1 MRSVPSE
8 LLEKLHKNIQTKGSQ
23 AQPKMNVAVAR
34 AKTTVTDSSYWTVE
48 KIREKTGLGDIAVAA
63 RRYSKHYGRP
73 DRLYEIHVDNGQ
85 VKTAIREYPDKLKQ
99 GWQDQFALG
108 PGTDV
113 AIAFDGEW
121 ELYRKVWR
129 QRTHENPWIFWVDD
143 LGVLWGQL
151 WDDETTLVELTTG
164 VSKVT
169 AIRGWKEFDNG
180 LNDQGIV
187 VAFVKTDG
195 TVWYR
200 NYCIQVDLTYIWES
214 QRQVTGFTGTA
225 TNVGLFLTN
234 DYRLGVLVENT
245 LGKIWWLVTGR
256 LWVGMAIERDFLKAS
271 ISDVTFEV
279 LPIQYLESH
288 SDIENISA
296 NLTDIWFNV
305 AEPIYPVPVFAE
317 NPDGDEYTIL
327 LRFSHPID
335 YDLSLV
341 GPAFSIKDSVN
352 ANFTILSTAA
362 GFDNSEIIFTLNIF
376 SGASG
381 NMFINYDRTII
392 ELDSVNQGSRFAIE
406 SFSFE
411 FTPDLAPPEG
421 HAFEN
426 ITVSILPT
434 FVVSQ
439 VYYRNGYASEN
450 ITASI
455 ADVTFVVT
463 KVGSNP
469 L

>member
-85 VKTAIREYPDKLKQ
+85 VKTALREYPDLTKA
-99 GWQDQFALG
+99 GWQDQFTLG

-151 WDDETTLVELTTG
+151 WDDETTLVELATG

-169 AIRGWKEFDNG
+169 AIRGWKELDNG

-200 NYCIQVDLTYIWES
+200 NYCIQVDLTYIWEA
-214 QRQVTGFTGTA
+214 QGQVTGFTGTA

-234 DYRLGVLVENT
+234 DYRLGFLVENT

-256 LWVGMAIERDFLKAS
+256 VWVGMAIERD
-271 ISDVTFEV
+271 
-279 LPIQYLESH
+279 
-288 SDIENISA
+288 
-296 NLTDIWFNV
+296 NL
-305 AEPIYPVPVFAE
+305 
-317 NPDGDEYTIL
+317 
-327 LRFSHPID
+327 S
-335 YDLSLV
+335 
-341 GPAFSIKDSVN
+341 
-352 ANFTILSTAA
+352 ANFTDITIDVIPITYYETQTTEYLTSSI
-362 GFDNSEIIFTLNIF
+362 SEIDFQVCPATFDMAQVTITQAKRVSEHQIRLTFSHNILYANLSSNNF
-376 SGASG
+376 YVENKTVDYVSYGLTTKDIV
-381 NMFINYDRTII
+381 IN
-392 ELDSVNQGSRFAIE
+392 VIE
-406 SFSFE
+406 SLPSVGVFNIQHTSGILRVDVTDICKPLLNTFSVVATGDPPITE
-411 FTPDLAPPEG
+411 ENLQITLDNVTFTVLPVNYRYSKSRD
-421 HAFEN
+421 EN
-426 ITVSILPT
+426 IKVTLMDVS
-434 FVVSQ
+434 
-439 VYYRNGYASEN
+439 
-450 ITASI
+450 
-455 ADVTFVVT
+455 FVVT
-463 KVGSNP
+463 KVGNNP

>member
-85 VKTAIREYPDKLKQ
+85 VKTALREYPDLTKA
-99 GWQDQFALG
+99 GWQDQFTLG

-151 WDDETTLVELTTG
+151 WDDETTLVELATG

-169 AIRGWKEFDNG
+169 AIRGWKELNNG
-180 LNDQGIV
+180 LSDQGIV
-187 VAFVKTDG
+187 VAFVKIDG

-234 DYRLGVLVENT
+234 DYRLGFLVENT
-245 LGKIWWLVTGR
+245 LGKIWWLVTHR
-256 LWVGMAIERDFLKAS
+256 TWVGMAVPPEYIKAS
-271 ISDVTFEV
+271 ISELSVEMIPVQYIDTFV
-279 LPIQYLESH
+279 DDY
-288 SDIENISA
+288 ISA
-296 NLTDIWFNV
+296 QLQNLKINV
-305 AEPIYPVPVFAE
+305 AEPIYPVAVSAM
-317 NPDGDEYTIL
+317 NPNKSPTEIIL
-327 LRFSHPID
+327 TFSHD
-335 YDLSLV
+335 VYQDLSLV
-341 GPAFSIKDSVN
+341 GGFFTIKDALNISY
-352 ANFTILSTAA
+352 TIVSTRE
-362 GFDNSEIIFTLNIF
+362 GINKKQLIFTTSTF
-376 SGASG
+376 QGASG
-381 NMFINYDRTII
+381 LLTISYNRLNG
-392 ELDSVNQGSRFAIE
+392 ELDSLNQGSLFPIE
-406 SFSFE
+406 SFNLS
-411 FTPDLAPPEG
+411 FTPDIVPPEG
-421 HAFEN
+421 YISENVKATLTSLVVNSIQVTHRTAVENEN
-426 ITVSILPT
+426 I
-434 FVVSQ
+434 
-439 VYYRNGYASEN
+439 
-450 ITASI
+450 I
-455 ADVTFVVT
+455 ATLSNLTIVVT
-463 KVGSNP
+463 NVGTSP